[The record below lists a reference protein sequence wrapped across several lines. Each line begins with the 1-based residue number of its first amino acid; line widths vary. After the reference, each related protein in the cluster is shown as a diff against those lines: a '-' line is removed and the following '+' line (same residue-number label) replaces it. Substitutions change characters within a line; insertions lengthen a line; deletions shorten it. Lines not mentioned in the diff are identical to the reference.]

1 MSIAIIDSGGAN
13 LRSVQHAFQLKG
25 YEANVTTEKT
35 QIGKASHVVIPGVGS
50 AGKVMNA
57 LDSLKLTSLIKE
69 LRQPVLGICIGMQI
83 FYEYSQEQKTKCL
96 GIIQGEIKKLPI
108 EQGIKIPQMGWNEV
122 VFDQNALSNLN
133 NYYYFANSYYAEGS
147 LETAAVT
154 NYKVTMSSVVI
165 KNNFIGC
172 QFHPEKSS
180 VAGEQFLDYFLG
192 LK

>member
-1 MSIAIIDSGGAN
+1 MSIAIIDCGGAN
-13 LRSVQHAFQLKG
+13 LQSVQHAFQLKG
-25 YEANVTTEKT
+25 YEANITTENT
-35 QIGKASHVVIPGVGS
+35 EIDQASHVVIPGVGS

-83 FYEYSQEQKTKCL
+83 FYEYSQEQNTKCL

-133 NYYYFANSYYAEGS
+133 NYYYFANSYYADGS

-165 KNNFIGC
+165 KDNFIGC

>member
-1 MSIAIIDSGGAN
+1 VSIAIIDCGGAN
-13 LRSVQHAFQLKG
+13 LQSVQHAFQLKG
-25 YEANVTTEKT
+25 YEANITTENT
-35 QIGKASHVVIPGVGS
+35 HIDQATHVVIPGVGS

-57 LDSLKLTSLIKE
+57 LHSLELTSLIKE
-69 LRQPVLGICIGMQI
+69 LKQPVLGICIGMQI

-96 GIIQGEIKKLPI
+96 GIINGEIKKLSA
-108 EQGIKIPQMGWNEV
+108 EQGIKVPQMGWNEV
-122 VFDQNALSNLN
+122 IFNSSALSKLN
-133 NYYYFANSYYAEGS
+133 NHYYFANSYYAEGS
-147 LETAAVT
+147 SETAAVT
-154 NYKVTMSSVVI
+154 DYKVTMSSVVI

>member
-1 MSIAIIDSGGAN
+1 MSIAIIDCGGAN
-13 LRSVQHAFQLKG
+13 LQSVQHAFQLKG
-25 YEANVTTEKT
+25 YEANITTENT
-35 QIGKASHVVIPGVGS
+35 EIDQASHVVIPGVGS

-83 FYEYSQEQKTKCL
+83 FYEYSQEQNTKCL
-96 GIIQGEIKKLPI
+96 GIIKGEIKKLPI
-108 EQGIKIPQMGWNEV
+108 VQGIKIPQMGWNEV
-122 VFDQNALSNLN
+122 IFDQNALSNLN
-133 NYYYFANSYYAEGS
+133 NHYYFANSYYAEGS

-180 VAGEQFLDYFLG
+180 VAGEKFLDYFVG

>member
-1 MSIAIIDSGGAN
+1 MSIAIIDCGGAN
-13 LRSVQHAFQLKG
+13 LQSVQHAFQLKG
-25 YEANVTTEKT
+25 YEANITTENT
-35 QIGKASHVVIPGVGS
+35 EINQASHVVIPGVGS

-83 FYEYSQEQKTKCL
+83 FYEYSQEQNTKCL

-133 NYYYFANSYYAEGS
+133 NCYYFANSYYAEGS

>member
-1 MSIAIIDSGGAN
+1 VSIAIIDCGGAN
-13 LRSVQHAFQLKG
+13 LQSVQHAFQLKG
-25 YEANVTTEKT
+25 YEANITTENT
-35 QIGKASHVVIPGVGS
+35 HIDQATHVVIPGVGS

-57 LDSLKLTSLIKE
+57 LHSLELTSLIKE
-69 LRQPVLGICIGMQI
+69 LKQPVLGICIGMQI

-96 GIIQGEIKKLPI
+96 GIINGEIKKLSV
-108 EQGIKIPQMGWNEV
+108 EQGIKVPQMGWNEV
-122 VFDQNALSNLN
+122 IFNSSALSKLN
-133 NYYYFANSYYAEGS
+133 NHYYFANSYYAEGS
-147 LETAAVT
+147 LETAALT
-154 NYKVTMSSVVI
+154 DYKVTMSSVVI

>member
-1 MSIAIIDSGGAN
+1 MSIAIIDCGGSN

-133 NYYYFANSYYAEGS
+133 NYYYFANSYYADGS

-165 KNNFIGC
+165 KDNFIGC

>member
-1 MSIAIIDSGGAN
+1 MSIAIIDCGGAN
-13 LRSVQHAFQLKG
+13 LQSVQHAFQLKG
-25 YEANVTTEKT
+25 YEANITTENTKID
-35 QIGKASHVVIPGVGS
+35 QASHVVIPGVGS

-83 FYEYSQEQKTKCL
+83 FYEYSQEQNTKCL

-133 NYYYFANSYYAEGS
+133 NHYYFANSYYAEGS

-180 VAGEQFLDYFLG
+180 VAGEKFLDYFVG

>member
-1 MSIAIIDSGGAN
+1 MSIAIIDCGGAN

-35 QIGKASHVVIPGVGS
+35 QIGQASHVVIPGVGS

-83 FYEYSQEQKTKCL
+83 FYEYSQEQNTKCL

-154 NYKVTMSSVVI
+154 NYKVTMSSGVI

>member
-1 MSIAIIDSGGAN
+1 MSIAIIDCGGAN
-13 LRSVQHAFQLKG
+13 LQSVQHAFQLKG
-25 YEANVTTEKT
+25 YEANITTENT
-35 QIGKASHVVIPGVGS
+35 EIDQASHVVIPGVGS

-83 FYEYSQEQKTKCL
+83 FYEYSQEQNTKCL

-122 VFDQNALSNLN
+122 VFDQNALSKLN

>member
-1 MSIAIIDSGGAN
+1 MSIAIIDCGGAN
-13 LRSVQHAFQLKG
+13 LQSVQHAFQLKG
-25 YEANVTTEKT
+25 YEANITTENTKID
-35 QIGKASHVVIPGVGS
+35 QASHVVIPGVGS

-83 FYEYSQEQKTKCL
+83 FYEYSQEQNTKCL

-122 VFDQNALSNLN
+122 VFDHSALSNLN
-133 NYYYFANSYYAEGS
+133 NHYYFANSYYAEGS
-147 LETAAVT
+147 LETAAIT

-172 QFHPEKSS
+172 QFHP
-180 VAGEQFLDYFLG
+180 
-192 LK
+192 

>member
-1 MSIAIIDSGGAN
+1 MSIAIIDCGGAN
-13 LRSVQHAFQLKG
+13 LRSVQYAFQLKG
-25 YEANVTTEKT
+25 HEVNITTDNS
-35 QIGKASHVVIPGVGS
+35 QIGQASHVVIPGVGS

-83 FYEYSQEQKTKCL
+83 FYEYSQEQNTKCL

-180 VAGEQFLDYFLG
+180 VAGEKFLDYFLG

>member
-1 MSIAIIDSGGAN
+1 MSIAIIDCGGAN
-13 LRSVQHAFQLKG
+13 LQSVQHAFQLKG
-25 YEANVTTEKT
+25 YEANITTENTKID
-35 QIGKASHVVIPGVGS
+35 QASHVVIPGVGS

-57 LDSLKLTSLIKE
+57 LDSLKLTSMIKE

-83 FYEYSQEQKTKCL
+83 FYEYSQEQNTKCL
-96 GIIQGEIKKLPI
+96 GIIKGEIKKLPI

-122 VFDQNALSNLN
+122 VFDQNVLSNLN
-133 NYYYFANSYYAEGS
+133 NHYYFANSYYAEGS

>member
-1 MSIAIIDSGGAN
+1 VSIAIIDCGGAN
-13 LRSVQHAFQLKG
+13 LQSVQHAFQLKG

-35 QIGKASHVVIPGVGS
+35 QIGQASHVVIPGVGS

-83 FYEYSQEQKTKCL
+83 FYEYSQEQNTKCL

-122 VFDQNALSNLN
+122 VFDQNALSDLN
-133 NYYYFANSYYAEGS
+133 NHYYFANSYYAEVS

-154 NYKVTMSSVVI
+154 NYKVTMSSVVM

-180 VAGEQFLDYFLG
+180 VAGEKFLDYFVG

>member
-1 MSIAIIDSGGAN
+1 MSIAIIDCGGAN
-13 LRSVQHAFQLKG
+13 LQSVQHAFQLKG
-25 YEANVTTEKT
+25 YEANITTKNTEID
-35 QIGKASHVVIPGVGS
+35 QASHVVIPGVGS

-83 FYEYSQEQKTKCL
+83 FYEYSQEQNTKCL

>member
-1 MSIAIIDSGGAN
+1 VSIAIIDCGGAN
-13 LRSVQHAFQLKG
+13 LQSVQHAFQLKG
-25 YEANVTTEKT
+25 YEANITTENT
-35 QIGKASHVVIPGVGS
+35 EIDQASHVVIPGVGS

-57 LDSLKLTSLIKE
+57 LDSLKLTNLIKE

-83 FYEYSQEQKTKCL
+83 FYEYSQEQNTKCL
-96 GIIQGEIKKLPI
+96 GIIKGEIKKLPI
-108 EQGIKIPQMGWNEV
+108 QQGIKIPQMGWNEV
-122 VFDQNALSNLN
+122 VFDQNALSDLN
-133 NYYYFANSYYAEGS
+133 NHYYFANSYYAEGS
-147 LETAAVT
+147 LETAAIT
-154 NYKVTMSSVVI
+154 DYKVTMSSVVI

>member
-1 MSIAIIDSGGAN
+1 VSIAIIDCGGAN
-13 LRSVQHAFQLKG
+13 LQSVQHAFQLKG
-25 YEANVTTEKT
+25 YEANITTENT
-35 QIGKASHVVIPGVGS
+35 EIDQASHVVIPGVGS

-83 FYEYSQEQKTKCL
+83 FYEYSQEQNTKCL

-122 VFDQNALSNLN
+122 VFDQNALSDLN
-133 NYYYFANSYYAEGS
+133 NHYYFANSYYAEVS
-147 LETAAVT
+147 LETAAVN

>member
-1 MSIAIIDSGGAN
+1 VSIAIIDCGGAN
-13 LRSVQHAFQLKG
+13 LQSVQHAFQLKG
-25 YEANVTTEKT
+25 YEANITTENT
-35 QIGKASHVVIPGVGS
+35 EIDQASHVVIPGVGS

-57 LDSLKLTSLIKE
+57 LDSLKLTNLIKE

-83 FYEYSQEQKTKCL
+83 FYEYSQEQNTKCL
-96 GIIQGEIKKLPI
+96 GIIKGEIKKLPI
-108 EQGIKIPQMGWNEV
+108 QQGIKIPQMGWNEV
-122 VFDQNALSNLN
+122 VFDQNALSDLN
-133 NYYYFANSYYAEGS
+133 NHFYFANSYYAEGS

-154 NYKVTMSSVVI
+154 NYKVTMSSVVM

-180 VAGEQFLDYFLG
+180 VAGEKFLDYFVG

>member
-1 MSIAIIDSGGAN
+1 MSIAIIDCGGAN
-13 LRSVQHAFQLKG
+13 LQSVQHAFQLKG
-25 YEANVTTEKT
+25 YEANITTENT
-35 QIGKASHVVIPGVGS
+35 EIDKASHVVIPGVGS

>member
-1 MSIAIIDSGGAN
+1 MSIAIIDCGGAN
-13 LRSVQHAFQLKG
+13 LQSVQHAFQLKG
-25 YEANVTTEKT
+25 YEANITTENT
-35 QIGKASHVVIPGVGS
+35 EIDQASHVVIPGVGS

-83 FYEYSQEQKTKCL
+83 FYEYSQEQTTKCL

-122 VFDQNALSNLN
+122 VFDQNALSDLN
-133 NYYYFANSYYAEGS
+133 NHYYFANSYYAEVS

-154 NYKVTMSSVVI
+154 NYKVTMSSVVM

-180 VAGEQFLDYFLG
+180 VAGEKFLDYFLG

>member
-1 MSIAIIDSGGAN
+1 MSIAIIDCGGAN
-13 LRSVQHAFQLKG
+13 LQSVQHAFQLKG
-25 YEANVTTEKT
+25 YEANITTENT
-35 QIGKASHVVIPGVGS
+35 EIDQASHVVIPGVGS

-57 LDSLKLTSLIKE
+57 LDSLKLTNLIKE

-83 FYEYSQEQKTKCL
+83 FYEYSQEQNTKCL
-96 GIIQGEIKKLPI
+96 GIIKGEIKKLPI
-108 EQGIKIPQMGWNEV
+108 QQGIKIPQMGWNEV
-122 VFDQNALSNLN
+122 VFNQNALSDLN
-133 NYYYFANSYYAEGS
+133 NHYYFANSYYAEVS

-154 NYKVTMSSVVI
+154 NYKVTMSSVVM

-180 VAGEQFLDYFLG
+180 VAGEKFLDYFVG

>member
-1 MSIAIIDSGGAN
+1 VSIAIIDCGGAN
-13 LRSVQHAFQLKG
+13 LQSVQHAFQLKG
-25 YEANVTTEKT
+25 YEANITTENTKID
-35 QIGKASHVVIPGVGS
+35 QASHVVIPGVGS

-83 FYEYSQEQKTKCL
+83 FYEYSQEQNTKCL
-96 GIIQGEIKKLPI
+96 GIIKGEIKKLPI

-133 NYYYFANSYYAEGS
+133 NHYYFANSYYAEGS

-180 VAGEQFLDYFLG
+180 VAGEKFLDYFVG

>member
-1 MSIAIIDSGGAN
+1 MSIAIIDCGGSN

-180 VAGEQFLDYFLG
+180 FAGEQFLDYFLG